1 MLMLHNTDTGPIICS
16 ASQLNNF
23 KSVNPELL
31 FFNKANVWVERFC
44 QKILEDLGWDAISES
59 LRGAALAKKFSI
71 EINFEG
77 KLHVHSTRDGSHHPS
92 QLSKKINFLFPF
104 RFIQKKEEMG
114 ALLCEA

>member
-31 FFNKANVWVERFC
+31 FFNKANFWVERFC

-59 LRGAALAKKFSI
+59 LRGAVLAKKFFYW
-71 EINFEG
+71 NKFWG
-77 KLHVHSTRDGSHHPS
+77 KTSRSLHQGW
-92 QLSKKINFLFPF
+92 FPPP
-104 RFIQKKEEMG
+104 ITII
-114 ALLCEA
+114 